1 MTELWIAT
9 LVSSVACFLL
19 KILGFSAPDSLLN
32 QPRIQ
37 RINTFIP
44 IVLLSAL
51 VAVQTLGSQKAVVVD
66 HRLVGVVAAAVAL
79 RFKAPFPLMM
89 LTAAIVSAV
98 IYRICL

>member
-1 MTELWIAT
+1 MSELWIAT
-9 LVSSVACFLL
+9 ILASLACFIL
-19 KILGFSAPDSLLN
+19 KVLGFSAPESILN

-51 VAVQTLGSQKAVVVD
+51 VAVQTLGSQKEIVLD
-66 HRLVGVVAAAVAL
+66 HRALGVAAAAIAL

-89 LTAAIVSAV
+89 LTAALVSALS
-98 IYRICL
+98 YRLL